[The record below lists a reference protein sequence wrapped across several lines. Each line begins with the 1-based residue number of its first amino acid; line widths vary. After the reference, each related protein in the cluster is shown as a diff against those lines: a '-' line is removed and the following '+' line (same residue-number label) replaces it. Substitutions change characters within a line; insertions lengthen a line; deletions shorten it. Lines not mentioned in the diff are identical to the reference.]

1 MDIKRY
7 NLKSGEELEMFE
19 FVSIGPKGKI
29 YKMVQYAKTNYKG
42 VYNLA
47 FGDKNPVTGEFDDL
61 VISNNGDGEKVLA
74 TVVGTLLSFFDK
86 HPDAYVYATGS
97 TDARTRLYR
106 IGISRYLEEV
116 ENDFDIFGEVDG
128 DWENYKRD
136 TDYVAFLIKLKN
148 K

>member
-1 MDIKRY
+1 MNIKRY
-7 NLKSGEELEMFE
+7 NLKSGAELEMFE
-19 FVSIGPKGKI
+19 FVSIGPRGKI
-29 YKMVQYAKTNYKG
+29 YKMVQYSKTNYKG

-47 FGDKNPVTGEFDDL
+47 FGDKNSETGEFDDL
-61 VISNNGDGEKVLA
+61 AISNNGDGEKVLA

-97 TDARTRLYR
+97 TDGRTRLYR
-106 IGISRYLEEV
+106 IGISRYLEEA
-116 ENDFDIFGEVDG
+116 ENAFEIFGEVDG

-148 K
+148 N